1 MKQISGFALCFL
13 LLFARIT
20 LADDGT
26 LVLAQNP
33 NTPAPIQMQRPNAP
47 AQTPKQDPA
56 APAQVTPPQP
66 DTRAQTPIQRPVS
79 PRIDQVKEQDAAL
92 KACLA
97 DNRKL
102 KDQLAGLER
111 DLKDVRAKLAAATK
125 EACIADDIYRDAA
138 GKVRHCGAY
147 RCNVGHGGCPNF
159 CNTSDWCNVPAG
171 YVCATS
177 PAPGRCVSS
186 R

>member
-1 MKQISGFALCFL
+1 MKQTWLALCFL
-13 LLFARIT
+13 LTFAQAA
-20 LADDGT
+20 LADDRT
-26 LVLAQNP
+26 LLAQAPNP
-33 NTPAPIQMQRPNAP
+33 NAPTIQMQPQK
-47 AQTPKQDPA
+47 QT

-66 DTRAQTPIQRPVS
+66 DARAQTPIQRPVT
-79 PRIDQVKEQDAAL
+79 PRVDQVKEQNPAL
-92 KACLA
+92 MACLA

-102 KDQLAGLER
+102 KDQLASLER
-111 DLKDVRAKLAAATK
+111 DLKDAKTKLAAATK
-125 EACIADDIYRDAA
+125 EACLADDIYRDAA

-147 RCNVGHGGCPNF
+147 RCNLGHGGCPNF

-171 YVCATS
+171 FVCATS

>member
-1 MKQISGFALCFL
+1 MKRTSGFALCFL
-13 LLFARIT
+13 LTFAQAA
-20 LADDGT
+20 LADDST
-26 LVLAQNP
+26 LILAQAPIQNP
-33 NTPAPIQMQRPNAP
+33 NTPARIQMQP
-47 AQTPKQDPA
+47 QKQS
-56 APAQVTPPQP
+56 APAQVAPRKP
-66 DTRAQTPIQRPVS
+66 DARAQTPVQRPVT
-79 PRIDQVKEQDAAL
+79 PRIDQVNEQNPAL

-102 KDQLAGLER
+102 KDRLAGLER
-111 DLKDVRAKLAAATK
+111 DLKEARTKLAAGTK
-125 EACIADDIYRDAA
+125 EACLADDIYRDAT

-147 RCNVGHGGCPNF
+147 RCNLGHGGCPNF

-177 PAPGRCVSS
+177 PAPGRCGSS